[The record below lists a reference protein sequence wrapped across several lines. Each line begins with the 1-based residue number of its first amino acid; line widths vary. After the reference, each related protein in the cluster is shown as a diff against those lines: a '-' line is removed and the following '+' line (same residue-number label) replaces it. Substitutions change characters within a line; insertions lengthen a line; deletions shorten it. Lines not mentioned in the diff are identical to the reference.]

1 MARYDLYYQA
11 LENPLGI
18 KIFTTGFNRS
28 VGVKGPMK
36 LVLQWLK
43 LFMTTKGSD
52 PTRPEEGTDFPNLIG
67 SNVKSKTDLR
77 DVVLLSIQ
85 SCNKQI
91 SAIQKVTQ
99 PDKNET
105 LKTAVLTKF
114 ELSGSDG
121 FDAYVAISN
130 LADEEI
136 TIKLPDF
143 ATRT

>member
-1 MARYDLYYQA
+1 MAGYDLYYQS
-11 LENPLGI
+11 LQNPLGI
-18 KIFTTGFNRS
+18 KVFTTGFNRS

-52 PTRPEEGTDFPNLIG
+52 PIRPESGTDFPNLIG
-67 SNVKSKTDLR
+67 SNIKSKTDLR

-85 SCNKQI
+85 ACNKQI
-91 SAIQKVTQ
+91 EAIQKLTQ
-99 PDKNET
+99 PDQNES

-114 ELSGSDG
+114 ELTGSDG
-121 FDAYVAISN
+121 FDAYVSISN

-143 ATRT
+143 STRT